1 MSSLDDLR
9 REFDH
14 VAIRRKAAQE
24 EVQAST
30 TSVLRHMWFT
40 SVVAGVTVGLLFGL
54 IGWLF
59 LF

>member
-1 MSSLDDLR
+1 MSSLDDLWRELDDAALR
-9 REFDH
+9 R
-14 VAIRRKAAQE
+14 RAAQE
-24 EVQAST
+24 ELQAST
-30 TSVLRHMWFT
+30 ASVVRHMWFT